1 MQGWRDDAD
10 FSDVSV
16 ECGLLD
22 LGVLSLD
29 LVTEAEDRRSRESMV
44 ETHHPAGWPGSIP
57 QGGGRCPEPK
67 SSGRGSRSRQTPSSA

>member
-1 MQGWRDDAD
+1 MVRRGMQGWRDD
-10 FSDVSV
+10 V
-16 ECGLLD
+16 
-22 LGVLSLD
+22 
-29 LVTEAEDRRSRESMV
+29 DRRLWESMV